1 MIAVLKQ
8 IVEIFKAGFT
18 GIGRAI
24 NREFVKI
31 AQSLFS

>member
-1 MIAVLKQ
+1 MTAIFKQ

-18 GIGRAI
+18 GIGPAI
-24 NREFVKI
+24 DREFAKI